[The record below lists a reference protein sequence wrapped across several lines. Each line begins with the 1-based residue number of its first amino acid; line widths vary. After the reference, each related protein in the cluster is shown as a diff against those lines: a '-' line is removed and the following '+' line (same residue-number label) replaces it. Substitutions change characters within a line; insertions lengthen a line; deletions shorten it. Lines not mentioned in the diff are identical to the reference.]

1 VVTAPTMD
9 SAVGLTRD
17 QRDALLSPRQ
27 RAALPGS
34 YRDTLFGVLRWLLP
48 ALALLVL
55 ATIVIWPLTK
65 VREFSFLLA
74 KDKVAMAEERLRIDR
89 PVYRGE
95 TSKGEAFVISAAG
108 AVQRSSA
115 VPIVELTDLKA
126 KLQLSDG
133 PLTVNAPSGRYFLD
147 DDKLQ
152 IAGPVLLE
160 STSGFSLDS
169 EQVDIDINAR
179 SVSTD
184 TPVSGTVP
192 LGSFRAGRMQA
203 DIRGRTVVLDGGA
216 HLRIYQRGGTAAR

>member
-1 VVTAPTMD
+1 MD
-9 SAVGLTRD
+9 STVGLTRD
-17 QRDALLSPRQ
+17 QRDALLTPRQ

-48 ALALLVL
+48 ALALVVL
-55 ATIVIWPLTK
+55 ATIVVLPLTK

-74 KDKVAMAEERLRIDR
+74 KDKVAMAKERMRIDNA
-89 PVYRGE
+89 VYRGE
-95 TSKGEAFVISAAG
+95 TVKGEPFVISAGG

-115 VPIVELTDLKA
+115 VPIVELTNLNA

-133 PLTVNAPSGRYFLD
+133 PLTVTAPTGRYFLD
-147 DDKLQ
+147 TDKLQ
-152 IAGPVLLE
+152 IAGPVVLS

-169 EQVDIDINAR
+169 REVDIDINAR

-184 TPVSGTVP
+184 KPVTGTLP
-192 LGSFRAGRMQA
+192 IGTFRANRFNA

>member
-1 VVTAPTMD
+1 MTAASMD

-17 QRDALLSPRQ
+17 QRDALLSARQ

-48 ALALLVL
+48 ALALIVL
-55 ATIVIWPLTK
+55 AAIIIWPLTK

-74 KDKVAMAEERLRIDR
+74 KDKVAMAEERMRIDR

-95 TSKGEAFVISAAG
+95 TAKGEAFALSAAG

-115 VPIVELTDLKA
+115 VPIVELKDLRA

-133 PLTVNAPSGRYFLD
+133 PLTVTAPSGRYFLD
-147 DDKLQ
+147 TDKLQ
-152 IAGPVLLE
+152 IAGPVMLE

-169 EQVDIDINAR
+169 SQVDIDINAR
-179 SVSTD
+179 TVSTD

-192 LGSFRAGRMQA
+192 LGSFRAGRLQA

-216 HLRIYQRGGTAAR
+216 HLRIYQQRGTAAR

>member
-1 VVTAPTMD
+1 MD

-17 QRDALLSPRQ
+17 QRDALLTPRQ

-48 ALALLVL
+48 GLALLVL
-55 ATIVIWPLTK
+55 AAIIIWPLTK
-65 VREFSFLLA
+65 AREFSFLLA

-95 TSKGEAFVISAAG
+95 TAKGEAFVLSAAG

-115 VPIVELTDLKA
+115 VPIVELSDLRA

-133 PLTVNAPSGRYFLD
+133 PLTVTAPSGRYFLD

-152 IAGPVLLE
+152 VAGPVMLE

-169 EQVDIDINAR
+169 QQIDIDINAR
-179 SVSTD
+179 TVSTD

-192 LGSFRAGRMQA
+192 LGSFRAGRLKA

-216 HLRIYQRGGTAAR
+216 HLRIYQQRGRAAP

>member
-1 VVTAPTMD
+1 MD

-17 QRDALLSPRQ
+17 QRDALLTPRQ

-48 ALALLVL
+48 GLALLVL
-55 ATIVIWPLTK
+55 AAIIIWPLTK

-74 KDKVAMAEERLRIDR
+74 KDKVAVAQERLRIDR

-95 TSKGEAFVISAAG
+95 TAKGEAFVISAAG

-115 VPIVELTDLKA
+115 VPIVELKDLNA
-126 KLQLSDG
+126 RLQLTDG
-133 PLTVNAPSGRYFLD
+133 PLTVTAPSGRYFLD

-152 IAGPVLLE
+152 IAGPVKLQ

-169 EQVDIDINAR
+169 QQVDIDINAR
-179 SVSTD
+179 TVSTN
-184 TPVSGTVP
+184 TPVSGTLP
-192 LGSFRAGRMQA
+192 LGSFRANRMEA
-203 DIRGRTVVLDGGA
+203 DIRGRNVVLEGGA
-216 HLRIYQRGGTAAR
+216 HLRIYQQGGRAAR

>member
-1 VVTAPTMD
+1 MATAGMD

-17 QRDALLSPRQ
+17 QRDALLTPRQ

-48 ALALLVL
+48 GLAVLVL
-55 ATIVIWPLTK
+55 AVIIIWPLTK
-65 VREFSFLLA
+65 AREFSFLLA
-74 KDKVAMAEERLRIDR
+74 KDKVAIAEERLRIDR

-95 TSKGEAFVISAAG
+95 TAKGEAFVLSAAG

-115 VPIVELTDLKA
+115 VPIVELSDLRA

-133 PLTVNAPSGRYFLD
+133 PLTVTAPSGRYFLD
-147 DDKLQ
+147 TDKLQ
-152 IAGPVLLE
+152 VAGPVMLE

-169 EQVDIDINAR
+169 SQVDIDINAR
-179 SVSTD
+179 TVSTD

-192 LGSFRAGRMQA
+192 LGSFRAGRLEA

-216 HLRIYQRGGTAAR
+216 HLRIYQQRGRAAP